1 MGTFKTMI
9 AVMVFGMSLAM
20 LSGCSTST
28 HDGAR
33 LCIGWENHHCKGCD
47 TTDCEHG
54 EDTHA
59 K

>member
-33 LCIGWENHHCKGCD
+33 LCIGWENHHCQGCD
-47 TTDCEHG
+47 TTDCEHEG
-54 EDTHA
+54 ER
-59 K
+59 